1 MKRNALV
8 VDAPGK
14 SETAEAAQAVLQ
26 DRERLPLTV
35 FHRRPEKVG
44 DIAVTASHAFTV
56 LDREVLGTGS
66 AERRSHVGI
75 ACPGGYLRLDR
86 EACWVGLRYDRSAW
100 FGGAVARGFAVAAI
114 TSGLRMLPLRHHA

>member
-1 MKRNALV
+1 M

-56 LDREVLGTGS
+56 LDREVLAQEVPSPAVTL
-66 AERRSHVGI
+66 A
-75 ACPGGYLRLDR
+75 LRALADISTST
-86 EACWVGLRYDRSAW
+86 AKLAGVGLRYDRSAW